1 MQQPIPVLHF
11 NLAFLAPS
19 FSALLRLLFRGQGF
33 VFLRLPRLWL
43 AMIDKERRA
52 MIVEKGSQ

>member
-33 VFLRLPRLWL
+33 AFGLLEIAALR
-43 AMIDKERRA
+43 
-52 MIVEKGSQ
+52 SQ